1 MPTDVIRK
9 PIEEFLHQSVSVSEN
24 EIKNLART
32 LMENGEDGILF
43 LLLQCSKRIQ
53 ELEKGHP
60 SSITPSTPSGMI
72 PPYKKASAQT
82 KKKKSSR
89 VR

>member
-1 MPTDVIRK
+1 MPTEVIRK
-9 PIEEFLHQSVSVSEN
+9 QIEDFLNQSVSVSEN

-53 ELEKGHP
+53 
-60 SSITPSTPSGMI
+60 
-72 PPYKKASAQT
+72 
-82 KKKKSSR
+82 
-89 VR
+89 